1 MITKVVKGK
10 DLRSLKFQIKGEYDI
25 PVINAIRR
33 ISIANLE
40 VYCFSR
46 NTIEFKI
53 NQTHNHD
60 FLSMRLSLLPL
71 NTNEFQKMEKIPG
84 FELEKVFAELNVSN
98 DSETSGDFKS
108 VYSDDFR
115 IYSGDDK
122 TLLDTSKLITIP
134 KILLLKLKPGER
146 ISCSIGVMKG
156 THKENGGMFSPVSKC
171 LYYFEPDVTTELPKT
186 ERSILDREK
195 NYLKNK
201 SGNPS
206 IYNYEIETDGQLPVE
221 DIFSMACDYAVELIR
236 SKQDEIKKIEIS
248 SSVSIKTSP
257 TNMQGYDFIF
267 ENSDDTLGNL
277 IQTFGLKDKD
287 VKYIGYNIPH
297 LLDKKLFIRISLGDN
312 IPRSVYEKK
321 IIDIGNEIIKTIQK
335 LKKEYIDAI

>member
-1 MITKVVKGK
+1 MITTVVKGK
-10 DLRSLKFQIKGEYDI
+10 KLRSLKFQIKGDFD
-25 PVINAIRR
+25 VALINAIRR
-33 ISIANLE
+33 ISIANLS

-53 NQTHNHD
+53 NQNHNHD
-60 FLSMRLSLLPL
+60 FLSMRFSLLPL
-71 NTNEFQKMEKIPG
+71 NTTEFQKMEEMPG
-84 FELEKVFAELNVSN
+84 FELEKVFAELNVAN
-98 DSETSGDFKS
+98 DSEISGDFKS
-108 VYSDDFR
+108 VYSDDFH

-171 LYYFEPDVTTELPKT
+171 LYYFEPDETELSKM
-186 ERSILDREK
+186 ERSILDKEK
-195 NYLKNK
+195 IYLKNK

-221 DIFSMACDYAVELIR
+221 GIFSMACDYAVELIR
-236 SKQDEIKKIEIS
+236 SKQDEIKKIDVS

-287 VKYIGYNIPH
+287 IKYIGYNIPH
-297 LLDKKLFIRISLGDN
+297 ILDKKLFIRISLGDD
-312 IPRSVYEKK
+312 ISRSVYEKK
-321 IIDIGNEIIKTIQK
+321 LIDIGNEIIKSIQK

>member
-1 MITKVVKGK
+1 MITTVVKGK
-10 DLRSLKFQIKGEYDI
+10 KLRSLKFQIKGDFD
-25 PVINAIRR
+25 VALINAIRR
-33 ISIANLE
+33 ISIANLS

-53 NQTHNHD
+53 NQNHNHD
-60 FLSMRLSLLPL
+60 FLSMRFSLLPL
-71 NTNEFQKMEKIPG
+71 NTTEFQKMEEMPG
-84 FELEKVFAELNVSN
+84 FELEKVFAELNVAN
-98 DSETSGDFKS
+98 DSEISGDFKS
-108 VYSDDFR
+108 VYSDDFH

-171 LYYFEPDVTTELPKT
+171 LYYFEPDETELSKM
-186 ERSILDREK
+186 ERSILDKEK
-195 NYLKNK
+195 IYLKNK

-221 DIFSMACDYAVELIR
+221 AIFSMACDYAVELIR
-236 SKQDEIKKIEIS
+236 SKQNEIKKIDVS

-287 VKYIGYNIPH
+287 IKYIGYNIPH
-297 LLDKKLFIRISLGDN
+297 ILDKKLFIRISLGDD
-312 IPRSVYEKK
+312 ISRSVYEKK
-321 IIDIGNEIIKTIQK
+321 LIDIGNEIIKSIQK

>member
-10 DLRSLKFQIKGEYDI
+10 DSRSLKFQIKGDFD
-25 PVINAIRR
+25 VALINAIRR
-33 ISIANLE
+33 ISIANLSI
-40 VYCFSR
+40 YCFSR

-60 FLSMRLSLLPL
+60 FLSMRFSLLPL
-71 NTNEFQKMEKIPG
+71 NTTEFQKMEEMPG
-84 FELEKVFAELNVSN
+84 FELEKVSAELNVSN
-98 DSETSGDFKS
+98 ESEISGDFKS
-108 VYSDDFR
+108 VYSDDFH

-146 ISCSIGVMKG
+146 ISCSIGVIKG

-171 LYYFEPDVTTELPKT
+171 LYYFEPDVTELSKM
-186 ERSILDREK
+186 ERSILDKEK
-195 NYLKNK
+195 IYLKNK

-236 SKQDEIKKIEIS
+236 SKQDEIKKIDVS
-248 SSVSIKTSP
+248 SNVSIKTSP

-267 ENSDDTLGNL
+267 EDSDDTLGNL

-287 VKYIGYNIPH
+287 IKYIGYNIPH
-297 LLDKKLFIRISLGDN
+297 ILDKKLFIRISLGDD
-312 IPRSVYEKK
+312 ISRSIYEKK
-321 IIDIGNEIIKTIQK
+321 VIDIGNEIIKSIQK
-335 LKKEYIDAI
+335 LKKEYIDAV